1 MSKTYLKLSAAALA
15 LCVAMPVQAQDD
27 MTVDTVV
34 ATVNGSEITL
44 GHMLMIRATLPDQY
58 QQLPNDVLWDG
69 ILEQLV
75 QQEALSQLDTA
86 KETARARLSLENER
100 RALLAAE
107 AISAEAEN
115 ALTEEAV
122 QAAYAAQYLNA
133 EQDKE
138 FNASHILVETEE
150 EAAALVTELEGG
162 ADFATLAKDKST
174 GPSGPN
180 GGELGWFGAGM
191 MVAEFQTAVEGLE
204 VGAVS
209 APVQTQFGWHVI
221 KLNDARTKE
230 APALEQVR
238 AQIEEQIQQ
247 DVLTAYIADLVANSD
262 VTQTAKEDIDTSVL
276 SNIELLED

>member
-44 GHMLMIRATLPDQY
+44 GHMLMIRATLPEQY
-58 QQLPNDVLWDG
+58 QQLPTDVLWDG

-107 AISAEAEN
+107 AISAEAEK

-122 QAAYAAQYLNA
+122 QAAYASQYLNA

-138 FNASHILVETEE
+138 YNASHILVETEE

-221 KLNDARTKE
+221 KLNDSRTKE

-247 DVLTAYIADLVANSD
+247 DVLTAYIKDLVAKSD

>member
-1 MSKTYLKLSAAALA
+1 MSKTYLKLTAAALA

-44 GHMLMIRATLPDQY
+44 GHMLMIRATLPEQY
-58 QQLPNDVLWDG
+58 QQLPTDVLWDG

-107 AISAEAEN
+107 AISVEAEK

-122 QAAYAAQYLNA
+122 QAAYASQYLNA

-138 FNASHILVETEE
+138 YNASHILVETEE

-221 KLNDARTKE
+221 KLNDSRTKE

-238 AQIEEQIQQ
+238 AQIEEQIRQ
-247 DVLTAYIADLVANSD
+247 DVLTAYIKDLVAKSD